1 VQVRDA
7 AGETASLLARIMTVL
22 ATAMGDGAPDL
33 GTLPS
38 QVEAALNRLGT
49 AADEAARERR
59 SRLSDQADLE
69 PLFRTLRRL
78 QQDILAL
85 HRLFGEGWPGPVQA
99 TLAPLWS
106 AYANLVAEAL
116 QALAVALPARQEPS
130 EQAAL
135 GTAIADFSTAVE
147 TMRRAGLTRT
157 LPTDGVGRILGTV
170 FRVEQLQRDLADL
183 TERVREVAAHG
194 RSRKS

>member
-1 VQVRDA
+1 
-7 AGETASLLARIMTVL
+7 
-22 ATAMGDGAPDL
+22 
-33 GTLPS
+33 
-38 QVEAALNRLGT
+38 
-49 AADEAARERR
+49 
-59 SRLSDQADLE
+59 
-69 PLFRTLRRL
+69 
-78 QQDILAL
+78 
-85 HRLFGEGWPGPVQA
+85 VQA